1 MAQVRSANA
10 DDEVALVGSIVIKQ
24 KDLITLTNLCEVEG
38 NVRNRQKHESKLKII
53 INKILFKVAKF

>member
-24 KDLITLTNLCEVEG
+24 KDLTLTNLCEVEG
-38 NVRNRQKHESKLKII
+38 NVRNRQKHESKHKII
-53 INKILFKVAKF
+53 INKIMSISK